1 MQNCA
6 PADFSCSAIDPI
18 MRSMECIPEADE
30 NDENANPILATISK
44 SFHSGTM
51 NVKSEASSQLQN
63 LKSRL
68 ETFWSKGW
76 LSKKEYQQHMDFLST
91 FDVSCIGSSGKYA
104 LKELE
109 REFDTVEE
117 KNIQPAPQSWSDM
130 FMSNLGLSTSTAPKN
145 NKPSTKSNGGLS
157 GFWSNSMAM
166 SEDEEDEDSLEP
178 PTPLATS
185 TNRSVNGVHSP
196 TIVPPRDLA
205 NVLSDHSV
213 ADLFVETCFFARL
226 GFAQPPC
233 CMSCTYKEALKGNI
247 PDMQCS
253 SWVIWRKNANR
264 TFDPSN
270 NANMADNAIVVQCKT
285 ARKLVQGK
293 MIEGYQWDSRQKILL
308 RRR

>member
-1 MQNCA
+1 
-6 PADFSCSAIDPI
+6 
-18 MRSMECIPEADE
+18 MRSMACIPEADE
-30 NDENANPILATISK
+30 NDENANPIFASINK
-44 SFHSGTM
+44 SFHRGTM
-51 NVKSEASSQLQN
+51 NVKGEATAQLQN
-63 LKSRL
+63 LKARL

-76 LSKKEYQQHMDFLST
+76 LSKKEYQQHLDFLST

-104 LKELE
+104 LNELE
-109 REFDTVEE
+109 KEFDTVEE

-130 FMSNLGLSTSTAPKN
+130 FMSNLGLSTAKPTTSKASTR
-145 NKPSTKSNGGLS
+145 SSGGLS
-157 GFWSNSMAM
+157 GFWSNSMTM
-166 SEDEEDEDSLEP
+166 SEDEEDSLEP
-178 PTPLATS
+178 PTPLATA
-185 TNRSVNGVHSP
+185 TNKSVNSVRNP
-196 TIVPPRDLA
+196 TILPPRDLA
-205 NVLSDHSV
+205 NVLSDHAV

-247 PDMQCS
+247 PNMDCS

-270 NANMADNAIVVQCKT
+270 NANMADNALVVQCKT

-293 MIEGYQWDSRQKILL
+293 MVEGYQWDSRTKMLL